1 MDISSRDI
9 VYFLSVAHAG
19 SLVGAAAERHVT
31 EAALSKAIRRIESSV
46 GLPLF
51 ERSKKG
57 MVLTPAG
64 RMMHEHAVRIR
75 REHDD
80 AMSHA
85 ADLRSGAAGTLR
97 LGVTRPVFDSHLA
110 AGIARLL
117 RHQPGL
123 QLRVVLE
130 TARVLLDRLTLGEL
144 DLVFAPL
151 LHLPGKPLEAR
162 RFASD
167 ALVVLARDGH
177 AAAAKRPRRLAD
189 LTAYPWILPPK
200 GTSATIWFDQCFTAA
215 GLAPPAASIEL
226 DYASRSALRLI
237 ATTDFLLLSPG
248 GWTSASS
255 PAGVRR
261 LRVPA
266 LDVQRPLYVVSR
278 RGAYASRAMRELVA
292 HL

>member
-1 MDISSRDI
+1 MDLSSRDI
-9 VYFLSVAHAG
+9 GYFLSVVNAG
-19 SLVGAAAERHVT
+19 SLVGAAGERHVT

-57 MVLTPAG
+57 MVPTPAG
-64 RMMHEHAVRIR
+64 RVMHEHAVRIR

-110 AGIARLL
+110 AAIAHLL
-117 RHQPGL
+117 RRQPGL

-130 TARVLLDRLTLGEL
+130 TARLLLDRLALGEL

-151 LHLPGKPLEAR
+151 LHLPRKPLEAR
-162 RFASD
+162 KFATD
-167 ALVVLARDGH
+167 ALIVLAREGH
-177 AAAAKRPRRLAD
+177 PAAAKRPRRLAD
-189 LTAYPWILPPK
+189 LAAYPWILPPK
-200 GTSATIWFDQCFTAA
+200 GTSATTWFDQCFTRA

-226 DYASRSALRLI
+226 DYASRSALQLI
-237 ATTDFLLLSPG
+237 ATTEFLLLSPG
-248 GWTSASS
+248 GWSSAGS
-255 PAGVRR
+255 PPGVRR
-261 LRVPA
+261 LRVSA

>member
-1 MDISSRDI
+1 MDLSSRDI
-9 VYFLSVAHAG
+9 GYFLSVVRAG

-31 EAALSKAIRRIESSV
+31 EAALSKAIRRIEAAV

-51 ERSKKG
+51 ERTKKG
-57 MVLTPAG
+57 MVVTPAG
-64 RMMHEHAVRIR
+64 RVMHEHAVRIR

-110 AGIARLL
+110 AAIARLL
-117 RHQPGL
+117 RRQPRL

-130 TARVLLDRLTLGEL
+130 TARVLLDRLALGEL
-144 DLVFAPL
+144 DLAFAPL
-151 LHLPGKPLEAR
+151 LHLPGKQFEAR
-162 RFASD
+162 KFASD
-167 ALVVLARDGH
+167 ALVVLARQGH
-177 AAAAKRPRRLAD
+177 PATAKRSRALAD
-189 LTAYPWILPPK
+189 LAAYPWILPPK
-200 GTSATIWFDQCFTAA
+200 GTSATIWFDQCFTEA
-215 GLAPPAASIEL
+215 GLAPPPASIEL
-226 DYASRSALRLI
+226 DYASRSALQLI
-237 ATTDFLLLSPG
+237 ASTDFLLLSPG
-248 GWTSASS
+248 GWKRAGS
-255 PAGVRR
+255 PSGVRR

-266 LDVQRPLYVVSR
+266 LDVQRALYVVAR